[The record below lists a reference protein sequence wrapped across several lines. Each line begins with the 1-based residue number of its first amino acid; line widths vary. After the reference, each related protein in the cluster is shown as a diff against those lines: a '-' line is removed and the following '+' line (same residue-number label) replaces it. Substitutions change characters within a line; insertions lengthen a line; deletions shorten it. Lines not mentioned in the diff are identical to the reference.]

1 MAKDQNIALNPS
13 KINGICGRLLC
24 CLKYEEDCYKECLKN
39 MPKIGK
45 KVNVNNTN
53 GKVISIDP
61 LKGKYC
67 IINDDK
73 EIIECDINDSIK

>member
-1 MAKDQNIALNPS
+1 
-13 KINGICGRLLC
+13 
-24 CLKYEEDCYKECLKN
+24 

-73 EIIECDINDSIK
+73 EIIESYFSHHQGMILASLCNYLKDNAIRDYFHKDVRVKAIEILLK